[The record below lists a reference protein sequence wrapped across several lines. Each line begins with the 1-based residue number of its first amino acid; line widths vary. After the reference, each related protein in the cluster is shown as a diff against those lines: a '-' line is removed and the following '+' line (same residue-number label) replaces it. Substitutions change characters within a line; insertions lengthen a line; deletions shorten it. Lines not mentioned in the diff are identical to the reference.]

1 MLPGLR
7 NPLEPLKL
15 TIIRF
20 GGTISVSPIP
30 QNSALILPRISFV
43 FPGSKFKQNKKN
55 WRRCRMKLIRQRSK
69 FTGVFLVILMV
80 LVAVPYQSVL
90 AAMIETETTLDITLK
105 GQEARNTIKTIL
117 AREDAQAVL
126 RAQGI
131 DPLEAMARV
140 DTLTDAEAQR
150 IADEIEELPAGGNF
164 FLTFLLV
171 VGIIVVILIITD
183 AMGYTNVFT
192 FVR

>member
-1 MLPGLR
+1 
-7 NPLEPLKL
+7 
-15 TIIRF
+15 
-20 GGTISVSPIP
+20 
-30 QNSALILPRISFV
+30 
-43 FPGSKFKQNKKN
+43 
-55 WRRCRMKLIRQRSK
+55 
-69 FTGVFLVILMV
+69 
-80 LVAVPYQSVL
+80 
-90 AAMIETETTLDITLK
+90 MIETQATLDITVK

-140 DTLTDAEAQR
+140 DSLTDAEAQR
-150 IADEIEELPAGGNF
+150 ISDQIEELPAGGGF
-164 FLTFLLV
+164 LLTFLLV

-192 FVR
+192 FVK

>member
-1 MLPGLR
+1 MLL
-7 NPLEPLKL
+7 
-15 TIIRF
+15 
-20 GGTISVSPIP
+20 
-30 QNSALILPRISFV
+30 A
-43 FPGSKFKQNKKN
+43 
-55 WRRCRMKLIRQRSK
+55 
-69 FTGVFLVILMV
+69 ILMV
-80 LVAVPYQSVL
+80 LLTGPFQAAL
-90 AAMIETETTLDITLK
+90 AAMIETEATLAITAD
-105 GQEARNTIKTIL
+105 GQAARNTIKTIL

-140 DTLTDAEAQR
+140 DTLTDAEARR
-150 IADEIEELPAGGNF
+150 IADQIEELPAGSGF
-164 FLTFLLV
+164 FTTFLLV

>member
-1 MLPGLR
+1 
-7 NPLEPLKL
+7 
-15 TIIRF
+15 
-20 GGTISVSPIP
+20 
-30 QNSALILPRISFV
+30 
-43 FPGSKFKQNKKN
+43 
-55 WRRCRMKLIRQRSK
+55 MKLIRQHSK
-69 FTGVFLVILMV
+69 STGVFLVILMV

-90 AAMIETETTLDITLK
+90 AAMIETEATLDITLK
-105 GQEARNTIKTIL
+105 GQEARNAIKTIL
-117 AREDAQAVL
+117 VREDAQAVL

-140 DTLTDAEAQR
+140 DSLTDAEAQR
-150 IADEIEELPAGGNF
+150 IVDEIEELPAGGGF
-164 FLTFLLV
+164 FVTFLLV

>member
-1 MLPGLR
+1 
-7 NPLEPLKL
+7 
-15 TIIRF
+15 
-20 GGTISVSPIP
+20 
-30 QNSALILPRISFV
+30 
-43 FPGSKFKQNKKN
+43 
-55 WRRCRMKLIRQRSK
+55 MKLIRQRSRSIG
-69 FTGVFLVILMV
+69 TFLVVLMV
-80 LVAVPYQSVL
+80 LLTVPYQSVL
-90 AAMIETETTLDITLK
+90 AAMIETEATLNITVK
-105 GQEARNTIKTIL
+105 GQEDRDRIKTIL

-140 DTLTDAEAQR
+140 DSLSDAEARR
-150 IADEIEELPAGGNF
+150 IADQIEELPAGGGF
-164 FLTFLLV
+164 FTTFLIV

>member
-1 MLPGLR
+1 
-7 NPLEPLKL
+7 
-15 TIIRF
+15 
-20 GGTISVSPIP
+20 
-30 QNSALILPRISFV
+30 
-43 FPGSKFKQNKKN
+43 
-55 WRRCRMKLIRQRSK
+55 MKLIRQRLK
-69 FTGVFLVILMV
+69 ITGVFLVILM
-80 LVAVPYQSVL
+80 LMVAVPYQSVL
-90 AAMIETETTLDITLK
+90 AAMIETEATLEITAE
-105 GQEARNTIKTIL
+105 GQEARNAIKTIL

-140 DTLTDAEAQR
+140 DSLTDTEARR
-150 IADEIEELPAGGNF
+150 IAGEIEDLPAGGG
-164 FLTFLLV
+164 FLVTFLMV